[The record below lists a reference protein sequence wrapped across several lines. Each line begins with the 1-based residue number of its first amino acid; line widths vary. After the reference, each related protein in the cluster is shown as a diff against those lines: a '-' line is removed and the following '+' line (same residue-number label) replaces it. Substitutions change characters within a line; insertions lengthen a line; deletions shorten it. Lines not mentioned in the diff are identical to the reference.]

1 MCYAKQV
8 KSLVESQEFQAL
20 QIQAEHVHSADRA
33 ADVIEGAAVTY
44 KPTEVSGK
52 VRTFLV
58 LDCFL

>member
-20 QIQAEHVHSADRA
+20 QTQAEQVHSADRA
-33 ADVIEGAAVTY
+33 AVVIEGAAVSY

-52 VRTFLV
+52 QRTFLV